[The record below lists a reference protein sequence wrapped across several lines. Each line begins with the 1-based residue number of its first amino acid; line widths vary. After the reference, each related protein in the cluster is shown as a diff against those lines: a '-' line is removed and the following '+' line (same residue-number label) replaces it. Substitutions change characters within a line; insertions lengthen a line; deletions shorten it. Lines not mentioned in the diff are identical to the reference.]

1 MIGGIYLFLGT
12 ADPSGNTVTRI
23 MDTFGVQ
30 SELLIAQIV
39 NFCIVT
45 YVLYRFAIK
54 PVLKT
59 VEERQ
64 KKISEG
70 LQYAEEMKAQLASAE
85 KERLALLKKAQ
96 EDAQSLFSKTKQES
110 ERYLQE
116 QKQAAE
122 QKVEQMFS
130 QARSSMEVEH
140 RNMLAEART
149 EISTLV
155 VATTE
160 RLLKNVLTEDMRS
173 QLNKQAESAL
183 KTEIQK

>member
-1 MIGGIYLFLGT
+1 MMSGIHLFLGT

-122 QKVEQMFS
+122 QKVEQMFA
-130 QARSSMEVEH
+130 QAHSSMEVEH

-160 RLLKNVLTEDMRS
+160 RLLKNVLTEEMRA